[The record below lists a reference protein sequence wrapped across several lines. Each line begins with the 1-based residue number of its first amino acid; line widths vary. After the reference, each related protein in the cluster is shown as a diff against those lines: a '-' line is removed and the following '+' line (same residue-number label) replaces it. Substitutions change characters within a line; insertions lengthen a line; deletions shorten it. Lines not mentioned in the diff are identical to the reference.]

1 MIVKLHYIPD
11 TNTTIHPIIRVI
23 QTFIMTLTES
33 AKLRLTESL
42 LVEFQQFANE
52 RCDLELSEFLAN
64 AANDFLAETF
74 EGKIDSELEAELAGL
89 LIADAFVQV

>member
-1 MIVKLHYIPD
+1 
-11 TNTTIHPIIRVI
+11 
-23 QTFIMTLTES
+23 MTLTES

-42 LVEFQQFANE
+42 LVEFQQYANE

-64 AANDFLAETF
+64 AANAFLAETF
-74 EGKIDSELEAELAGL
+74 EGRIDSELEADLASL